1 VLGNRKT
8 SVTALILGLA
18 ICSQTIVTAKTV
30 NPQYAVTF
38 ASFAPLNTDIF
49 VADADGRNPRALLA
63 SPALDYNA
71 SLSRDGAVAW
81 CLMLR

>member
-1 VLGNRKT
+1 VLGNQKT
-8 SVTALILGLA
+8 SLTAPILGLA

-30 NPQYAVTF
+30 NPRYAVTF

-49 VADADGRNPRALLA
+49 VADSDGSNPRALLA
-63 SPALDYNA
+63 NHALDYNA
-71 SLSRDGAVAW
+71 SFSRDGAVAW